1 MNILFRLIKKN
12 VGKSDKIMKFSFEN
26 RSYILEIKYSRI
38 SSLNISYFKIYQ
50 GFCIIVDQY
59 SVFYFELLLK
69 SKILVLIEKSNKL
82 Y

>member
-1 MNILFRLIKKN
+1 
-12 VGKSDKIMKFSFEN
+12 MKFSFEN

-82 Y
+82 YWNIVQSFDLK